1 MVFGKRI
8 IQPAEHCNIEYNKDI
23 YHQPYRKNILRIE
36 AVGFLYVITDNTLA
50 IANTT
55 NNK

>member
-23 YHQPYRKNILRIE
+23 HHQPYRKNILRIE
-36 AVGFLYVITDNTLA
+36 AVVFLYVITDNTLA